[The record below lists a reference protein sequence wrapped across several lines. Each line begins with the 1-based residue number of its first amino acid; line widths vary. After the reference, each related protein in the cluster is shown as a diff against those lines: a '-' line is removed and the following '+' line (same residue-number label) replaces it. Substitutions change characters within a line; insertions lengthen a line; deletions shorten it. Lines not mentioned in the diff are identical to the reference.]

1 MDIIKLFCEN
11 LKVYVDFL
19 FVLCNNVTELLQ
31 EELWIINEV
40 LIMKRIVSRF
50 LIGIM
55 TLSLMGNT
63 LMTNKVNAAEL
74 NRGSIG
80 NEYVLDTSD
89 VTDIAAT
96 ADASNKETSEPY
108 VNLTYHV
115 HCQTYGWLDK
125 VSNGEL
131 SGTEGESKR
140 LEAIKIYLDTNLNGS
155 IEYEVHCQ
163 THGWMDT
170 VTNGELSGTEGESKR
185 LESIRI
191 RLTGELK
198 EKYDV
203 LYRVHCQTYGWTDWV
218 SNGMDAGTVGQSKRL
233 EAIQIK
239 IVEKAATDKEASLK
253 YTTHVQNYGWLEPV
267 KGGEMSGTEGE
278 SKRLEGIKI
287 DVIDSDYSGG
297 IAYKVHAQTYGWM
310 DWMTNY
316 NMAGTSGESKR
327 LEAIQIMLTGEL
339 SAAYDVY
346 YRVHSQTYGWLG
358 WAMNGQVAGTSG
370 LSKRL
375 EGIEIVLVEKGG
387 EAPGTTDRPYVYP
400 ALIEQEEQQG
410 NTGDE
415 GNGEGNGE
423 EVIIPPAEDP
433 IVPGVPTDST
443 DAKDI
448 LNSSQLYAPCY
459 TGDDEIDARVQE
471 ILGQIIT
478 DDMTT
483 YEKTLAIYNWIIENN
498 YYKYDY
504 NVTALWRPGAYVSQY
519 DLWCVS
525 QSYSCL
531 IAGYGTCV
539 NYASAFVVLTRAIGL
554 ESYKVYGSL
563 FSANVNRD
571 HGWAVVNINGTLYTF
586 DPQLGDEAHE
596 DGWGNAM
603 DYFCKDDEDPNVK
616 NYYINVDD
624 EGLTRA
630 DYINGFNFFKQY

>member
-1 MDIIKLFCEN
+1 MSKMLVGVMVISLIGN
-11 LKVYVDFL
+11 S
-19 FVLCNNVTELLQ
+19 FVLHSRAYEGDISDQVQ
-31 EELWIINEV
+31 EINAEEEYA
-40 LIMKRIVSRF
+40 K
-50 LIGIM
+50 
-55 TLSLMGNT
+55 LS
-63 LMTNKVNAAEL
+63 
-74 NRGSIG
+74 
-80 NEYVLDTSD
+80 
-89 VTDIAAT
+89 
-96 ADASNKETSEPY
+96 
-108 VNLTYHV
+108 YHV

-125 VSNGEL
+125 VSDGEL
-131 SGTEGESKR
+131 SGTEGQSKR
-140 LEAIKIYLDTNLNGS
+140 LESIKIYLDTNLQGD
-155 IEYEVHCQ
+155 IVYT
-163 THGWMDT
+163 THVQKYGWQGDLEDPST
-170 VTNGELSGTEGESKR
+170 WKKSGEMSGTEGEAKR
-185 LESIRI
+185 LESIKI
-191 RLTGELK
+191 KLTGELG

-203 LYRVHCQTYGWTDWV
+203 IYRVHCQTWGWTDWV
-218 SNGMDAGTVGQSKRL
+218 SNGMDAGTTGQGKRL

-239 IVEKAATDKEASLK
+239 LVKKDSKEKSASLK
-253 YTTHVQNYGWLEPV
+253 YTTHVQTYGWLEPV
-267 KGGEMSGTEGE
+267 TDGKMSGTEGQ

-287 DVIDSDYSGG
+287 DVANSDYTGG

-316 NMAGTSGESKR
+316 NMSGTSGQSKR

-339 SAAYDVY
+339 SAAYDIY

-375 EGIEIVLVEKGG
+375 EGIEIVLIEKGG

-400 ALIEQEEQQG
+400 ALLEQEAEA
-410 NTGDE
+410 DK
-415 GNGEGNGE
+415 GED
-423 EVIIPPAEDP
+423 EVINPPSQEP

-443 DAKDI
+443 DPKDI
-448 LNSSQLYAPCY
+448 LNSAQLYAPCY
-459 TGDDEIDARVQE
+459 TGDKEIDARVQQ

-478 DDMTT
+478 PGMTT
-483 YEKTLAIYNWIIENN
+483 YEKTLAIYKWIIDNN

-504 NVTALWRPGAYVSQY
+504 NVTAKWRGADCGNFFISDY

-554 ESYKVYGSL
+554 DSYKVYGSL

-586 DPQLGDEAHE
+586 DPQLGDEAQG
-596 DGWGNAM
+596 DGWGSAM
-603 DYFCKDDEDPNVK
+603 DYFCKDDEHPNVK

-630 DYINGFNFFKQY
+630 DYINGFNYFKQY

>member
-1 MDIIKLFCEN
+1 MR
-11 LKVYVDFL
+11 KVVAKVITGFL
-19 FVLCNNVTELLQ
+19 VLS
-31 EELWIINEV
+31 
-40 LIMKRIVSRF
+40 M
-50 LIGIM
+50 
-55 TLSLMGNT
+55 MGNT
-63 LMTNKVNAAEL
+63 CMVTKAHGLEVDRSSADN
-74 NRGSIG
+74 I
-80 NEYVLDTSD
+80 YVYNTSD
-89 VTDIAAT
+89 VSEVDETMELDDT
-96 ADASNKETSEPY
+96 AYAVEAESTEGASSKEDKSESSEPY
-108 VNLTYHV
+108 AKLTYHV

-125 VSNGEL
+125 VNEGEL

-140 LEAIKIYLDTNLNGS
+140 LEAIKIYLDTNIEGN

-163 THGWMDT
+163 SYGWMNS
-170 VTNGELSGTEGESKR
+170 VKNGELSGTEGESKR
-185 LESIRI
+185 LESIKI
-191 RLTGELK
+191 RLTGELA

-203 LYRVHCQTYGWTDWV
+203 IYRVHCQTYGWTDWV
-218 SNGMDAGTVGQSKRL
+218 SNGMAAGTEGQSKRL
-233 EAIQIK
+233 EAIEINL
-239 IVEKAATDKEASLK
+239 VEKAATDKTASIQ

-267 KGGEMSGTEGE
+267 KDGEMSGTEGE

-287 DVIDSDYSGG
+287 DIKDSDYTGG
-297 IAYKVHAQTYGWM
+297 IMYKVHAQTYGWM

-316 NMAGTSGESKR
+316 NMSGTSGESKR
-327 LEAIQIMLTGEL
+327 LEAIQIMLMGDL

-375 EGIEIVLVEKGG
+375 EGIEIVLVKKGG

-400 ALIEQEEQQG
+400 ELLAQEE
-410 NTGDE
+410 E
-415 GNGEGNGE
+415 AEKGE
-423 EVIIPPAEDP
+423 EEIVELPTQDP
-433 IVPGVPTDST
+433 VVPGNPTDST
-443 DAKDI
+443 DPKDI
-448 LNSSQLYAPCY
+448 LNSAQLYAPCY

-504 NVTALWRPGAYVSQY
+504 GVTAQWRPGSYVSQY

-525 QSYSCL
+525 QSYSSL

-554 ESYKVYGSL
+554 DSYKVYGSL

-586 DPQLGDEAHE
+586 DPQLGDEAAG

-603 DYFCKDDEDPNVK
+603 DYFCKDDEHPNVK
-616 NYYINVDD
+616 NYYINVDE

-630 DYINGFNFFKQY
+630 DYINGFNYFKQY

>member
-1 MDIIKLFCEN
+1 MKKIISK
-11 LKVYVDFL
+11 
-19 FVLCNNVTELLQ
+19 
-31 EELWIINEV
+31 I
-40 LIMKRIVSRF
+40 
-50 LIGIM
+50 LIGIL
-55 TLSLMGNT
+55 TFSLMGNSF
-63 LMTNKVNAAEL
+63 MADNRVRAAEL
-74 NRGSIG
+74 T
-80 NEYVLDTSD
+80 DTNTVVEDS
-89 VTDIAAT
+89 
-96 ADASNKETSEPY
+96 TSEEY

-115 HCQTYGWLDK
+115 HCQTYGWMDK
-125 VSNGEL
+125 VSDGEL
-131 SGTEGESKR
+131 SGTEGQAKR
-140 LEAIKIYLDTNLNGS
+140 LEGIRIYLDTNVEGT

-163 THGWMDT
+163 TYGWLDT
-170 VTNGELSGTEGESKR
+170 VTNGEMSGTEGESKR

-191 RLTGELK
+191 RLTGELA

-203 LYRVHCQTYGWTDWV
+203 IYRVHCQTYGWTDWV
-218 SNGMDAGTVGQSKRL
+218 SNGYEAGTTGLGKRL

-239 IVEKAATDKEASLK
+239 IVKKDATDKTASLK
-253 YTTHVQNYGWLEPV
+253 YTTHVQTYGWLAPV
-267 KGGEMSGTEGE
+267 SEGEMSGTEGQ

-287 DVIDSDYSGG
+287 DVADSDYTGG

-316 NMAGTSGESKR
+316 NMAGTSGQSKR

-400 ALIEQEEQQG
+400 ALLEQEAE
-410 NTGDE
+410 E
-415 GNGEGNGE
+415 EE
-423 EVIIPPAEDP
+423 EVINPPSEEP

-443 DAKDI
+443 DVKDI
-448 LNSSQLYAPCY
+448 LNSSQLYEPCY
-459 TGDDEIDARVQE
+459 TGDSEIDARVQQ

-483 YEKTLAIYNWIIENN
+483 YEKTLAIYNWVINNN

-504 NVTALWRPGAYVSQY
+504 YTAKWRDGNYISQY

-525 QSYSCL
+525 QSYSSIVL
-531 IAGYGTCV
+531 GYGTCV

-563 FSANVNRD
+563 YSANVNRD

-586 DPQLGDEAHE
+586 DPQLGDEAE
-596 DGWGNAM
+596 TSGWGNSM
-603 DYFCKDDEDPNVK
+603 DYFCKDDEDSYIK

-630 DYINGFNFFKQY
+630 DYINGFNYFKKY